1 MCQGGAEAAFCCKPC
16 ATMLG
21 KPISAVPSSD
31 RTAVSC
37 HSRVVL
43 RQPPRPPGGG
53 KGEKPAHFDVVLKG
67 SQECAISLIDDLP
80 CIILGYLP
88 CIIRGYGIQYLT
100 VFGAYFGAYYGCIF
114 YSSLTQNSHVSGV
127 LIWEFL
133 LSAIYGIQDAAFWS
147 TLSVFNLWYNSARS
161 KYVSR

>member
-1 MCQGGAEAAFCCKPC
+1 MCNHVGKAYLSC
-16 ATMLG
+16 AQLR
-21 KPISAVPSSD
+21 SD
-31 RTAVSC
+31 
-37 HSRVVL
+37 SRVVP
-43 RQPPRPPGGG
+43 QPCRASPAPPTPRGG
-53 KGEKPAHFDVVLKG
+53 KGDVVLKG
-67 SQECAISLIDDLP
+67 PQECAISLIDDLP

-147 TLSVFNLWYNSARS
+147 TLSVFNF
-161 KYVSR
+161 VV